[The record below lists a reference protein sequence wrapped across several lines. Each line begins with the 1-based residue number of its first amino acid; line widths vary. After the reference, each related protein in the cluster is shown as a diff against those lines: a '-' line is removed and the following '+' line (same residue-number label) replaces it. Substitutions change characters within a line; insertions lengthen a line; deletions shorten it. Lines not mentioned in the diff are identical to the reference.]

1 MKNSLV
7 KPILKW
13 VGGKRQL
20 LHEIKPL
27 IPKKYSTYIEPFI
40 GGGAVLFDLQPKCA
54 VINDSNEELM
64 NVYEAIKSNP
74 EELISLLKE
83 YELNNSEEYYYKI
96 RALDRSIEY
105 VSLTKLQRA
114 ARIIYLNKTCYNGLF
129 RVNSAGEFNSP
140 YGRYKNPSI
149 VNEPTI
155 RAISKYFQDNNVD
168 FFNEDYSVIL
178 RYVKKNSF
186 IYFDPPYMPI
196 SSSSSFTGYTKNGFS
211 YEKQRELR
219 DICNELRDKDI
230 KFIESNSDCPEIR
243 DLYSGYYIKTVQAK
257 RYVNSDAEKRGEI
270 SEVLICNV

>member
-1 MKNSLV
+1 MKNTLV

-27 IPKKYSTYIEPFI
+27 IPKKYSTYIEPFV

-54 VINDSNEELM
+54 MINDSNEELM
-64 NVYEAIKSNP
+64 NVYEIIKNNP
-74 EELISLLKE
+74 EELIELLKDHE
-83 YELNNSEEYYYKI
+83 ANNSEEYYYKI

-140 YGRYKNPSI
+140 YGRYKNPNI

-155 RAISKYFQDNNVD
+155 RAISKYFQNNEIE
-168 FFNEDYSVIL
+168 FFNKDYSVIL
-178 RYVKKNSF
+178 ENVKKNSF

-196 SSSSSFTGYTKNGFS
+196 SSSASFTGYTKSGFS
-211 YEKQRELR
+211 YEQQKELR
-219 DICNELRDKDI
+219 DICNVLRDRGI
-230 KFIESNSDCPEIR
+230 KFIESNSDCLEIR
-243 DLYSGYYIKTVQAK
+243 DLYKDYKIKTVLAK
-257 RYVNSDAEKRGEI
+257 RYINSDSEKRGEI